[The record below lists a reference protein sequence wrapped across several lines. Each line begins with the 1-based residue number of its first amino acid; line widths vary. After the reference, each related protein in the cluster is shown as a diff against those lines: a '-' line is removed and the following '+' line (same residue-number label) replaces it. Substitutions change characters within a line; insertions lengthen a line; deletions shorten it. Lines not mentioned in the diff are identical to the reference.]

1 MCLIVLGWQVDP
13 AYPLVVA
20 ANRDEYFSRPTA
32 PLAWWDDSPE
42 VLAGRDLQA
51 GGTWLGITRNGRFA
65 AITNYRDP
73 ARVNPNAPSR
83 GQLVADFLRGTERPG
98 DYLRRIEPDAQACN
112 GFNLLVADARELWW
126 HSNVS
131 GQTRQLAPGIHAVS
145 NHLLDTPWP
154 KLVTAKAAFHNA
166 MPVPTQL
173 FALLQDDRQH
183 PDEVLPSTGVS
194 LARERELSA
203 IFVKTPGYGT
213 RSSAV
218 IRFAANNNNGS
229 KLDFAEQTW
238 AEGGLPDG
246 PLRQFTLD

>member
-1 MCLIVLGWQVDP
+1 MCLIVLGWQTDT

-32 PLAWWDDSPE
+32 PLGWWSDSPE
-42 VLAGRDLQA
+42 VLAGRDLQD

-65 AITNYRDP
+65 AITNYRAPSRIKP
-73 ARVNPNAPSR
+73 AAPSR

-98 DYLRRIEPDAQACN
+98 EYLQCIERSAQACN
-112 GFNLLVADARELWW
+112 GFNLLVADTRELWW

-131 GQTRQLAPGIHAVS
+131 GETRQLAPGIHAVS

-154 KLVTAKAAFHNA
+154 KLLAAKDVFATAFNA
-166 MPVPTQL
+166 PTQL
-173 FALLQDDRQH
+173 FALLQDDQQH

-218 IRFAANNNNGS
+218 VRRSVSG

-246 PLRQFTLD
+246 PQRQFTLD